1 MPQQGGKMAKGTVNK
16 VIIVGRLGADPDMR
30 YTASG
35 LAIASFNVATNER
48 VPAGEG
54 NWEDRTEWHRVKAF
68 GKLAEI
74 CGNYLNKGK
83 QVYVE
88 GSLRTN
94 QWEDSQGVKRYST
107 EIVARDI
114 EMLGSPGGESGTH
127 QDHGG
132 QPRGGQRSG
141 REDLPPAPPSSSD
154 EDIPF

>member
-1 MPQQGGKMAKGTVNK
+1 MAKGTVNK

-54 NWEDRTEWHRVKAF
+54 NWEDRTEWHRVKVF

-94 QWEDSQGVKRYST
+94 QWEDSQGVKRYTT
-107 EIVARDI
+107 EIIARDI
-114 EMLGSPGGESGTH
+114 EMLGSPAGESGAY
-127 QDHGG
+127 QDQGG
-132 QPRGGQRSG
+132 QPRGGRRSE
-141 REDLPPAPPSSSD
+141 REDLPPPPPSVD